1 MYAPLIFLAGF
12 FVGLV
17 VGMALEWVLALPK
30 EFKR

>member
-17 VGMALEWVLALPK
+17 FGMVLEWVVTLPK